1 MASSKYFE
9 YLGRKDS
16 APFTMDQLHYEEL
29 EPNKVKEINEE
40 IDADI
45 KDHRA
50 WMTDNIQMFNAINV
64 PRSKRW
70 EQIAKLTKGG
80 AQILES
86 KRNYSYWDDE
96 FGKMEK
102 AAQDPT
108 TSSSF
113 RDATIKIEN
122 ERQDLNVNAMEEI
135 GHMETHEGVA
145 KDGTKMQLT
154 DIADFKLNVVTEDR
168 RNGNHAVKAML
179 EYLPIYMSIAMK
191 DLTVDGKFY
200 HDMSPT
206 EKIKWR
212 RVAGARY
219 VQMWREKHPNISDRQ
234 IVSMFMRAYLKNDKI
249 LSGEASNTHITAAN
263 DEANKVQNIGYI
275 NNVIAGAKNHKAG
288 EDIYYVDEIFS
299 RNSYIQKMEAYY
311 KGKGFGDRSM
321 KMANDAWAKMII
333 DNIGKF
339 DEETIRFLTEQY
351 QFIPKGQDKPVFY
364 YDIQRDNA
372 SKIIAAFNN
381 KAEENHDLLL
391 ENKLKFLE
399 KHHFD
404 NKIPLTRDQIKI
416 FYGTKHWQAA
426 EALLNW
432 SNTHDLDRAENK
444 LNLGK
449 FNSGLNTY
457 ITDAKIHPQTTNTT
471 WQLNARDKL
480 NRIARDK
487 FNVYYAEYQ
496 STDQPNAAELAVDRV
511 LTELRNRDYDYVLT
525 SPTQDVKKA
534 ANEWIELQGIYKKD
548 PFGTLNSTEILE
560 AEKPRIANAAKYF
573 EGKEELGIYWTNLAK
588 LFPKL
593 DSTAVAYLKLRAL
606 YPKEFPVNKALEA
619 RINLAISD
627 NSKILLNKNNEY
639 ANTIRVALSPN
650 DDWNKALNEM
660 IDPRTQENGG
670 INAMKVNGQYRVFEE
685 GDKLLSTYTNGDIIS
700 AVLDGSLDKN
710 TELGLYGLT
719 AGGLVDIWR
728 EGNVDYHS
736 VFDQRQQTLLILER
750 LRYKANNKQQFSN
763 ADNTYRR
770 LVYIAEADREEFKR
784 LVGDL
789 GPFMDLNTLLFAA
802 KQELVNRSMP

>member
-1 MASSKYFE
+1 MSSSYFE

-29 EPNKVKEINEE
+29 EPDKTKEINEE
-40 IDADI
+40 IAADI

-50 WMTDNIQMFNAINV
+50 WMTDNIQMYNAINTT
-64 PRSKRW
+64 RSKRW
-70 EQIAKLTKGG
+70 DQLAKLTKGG
-80 AQILES
+80 AQILKS
-86 KRNYSYWDDE
+86 RRNYAYYDSE
-96 FGKMEK
+96 FDKQTE
-102 AAQDPT
+102 AATDPNT
-108 TSSSF
+108 KSAF

-135 GHMETHEGVA
+135 GHMETHNGVA
-145 KDGTKMQLT
+145 KDGTKLSLT
-154 DIADFKLNVVTEDR
+154 GVADFKLNVVTEDR
-168 RNGNHAVKAML
+168 RNGNHATRAMI
-179 EYLPIYMSIAMK
+179 EYLPIYMAIAMK
-191 DLTVDGKFY
+191 DLTVNGKFY
-200 HDMSPT
+200 HDMTPT

-212 RVAGARY
+212 RIAGARY

-234 IVSMFMRAYLKNDKI
+234 IISMFMPAYLKSDEI
-249 LSGEASNTHITAAN
+249 LSGEAANTHITATN

-288 EDIYYVDEIFS
+288 EDIYHVDEIFS

-311 KGKGFGDRSM
+311 KGRGFGDRSM

-333 DNIGKF
+333 DNIHLL
-339 DEETIRFLTEQY
+339 DEDTVRFLTEQY

-381 KAEENHDLLL
+381 RAEEDHDLLL

-404 NKIPLTRDQIKI
+404 NKIPITMDQIKI
-416 FYGTKHWQAA
+416 FHGTKHWQAA
-426 EALLNW
+426 EALFKW
-432 SNTHDLDRAENK
+432 SNTHDLDRADNK
-444 LNLGK
+444 LALQK
-449 FNSGLNTY
+449 FDMGLKGY
-457 ITDAKIHPQTTNTT
+457 ITDVKIHPQTTDAM
-471 WQLNARDKL
+471 WQRNAYDKL

-487 FNVYYAEYQ
+487 FKIYYADYQ

-511 LTELRNRDYDYVLT
+511 LDELQKREYDYVLT
-525 SPTQDVKKA
+525 SPTQDIKKTGT
-534 ANEWIELQGIYKKD
+534 EWIELKGIYKKD
-548 PFGTLNSTEILE
+548 PYGTLNSTEILE
-560 AEKPRIANAAKYF
+560 AEKPRIANAANYF
-573 EGKEELGIYWTNLAK
+573 DGKEKLGIYWTNLAK

-593 DSTAVAYLKLRAL
+593 DSTAVAYLRLRAL
-606 YPKEFPVNKALEA
+606 YPKEFKVNKALEA
-619 RINLAISD
+619 RIALAITD
-627 NSKILLNKNNEY
+627 GNKTLLNKNNEY
-639 ANTIRVALSPN
+639 ASTIRVALSPN
-650 DDWNKALNEM
+650 DDWNKALNDM
-660 IDPRTQENGG
+660 IDPRTQKNGG
-670 INAMKVNGQYRVFEE
+670 INAMKVDGQYRVFEE
-685 GDKLLSTYTNGDIIS
+685 GDKLLSTYTNGDIID
-700 AVLDGSLDKN
+700 AVLNGSLDKN

-728 EGNVDYHS
+728 EGNVDYNA